1 MKTDV
6 DDHAEIDV
14 TTRQTANGST
24 RQKEE
29 VPLTQSDFNEP
40 KLTESMDAFTENAEE
55 NERRHWPYNKC
66 TKAQQYRRLKQEC
79 PTNVVLGRSLIEGL
93 GLFSKRDIEKHTMVI
108 EYKGLII
115 RNEVAN
121 RREKIYDDQRRGC
134 YMFRIDSEQVI
145 DATMHGGLARYINH
159 SCDPNCVAEVVQI
172 DKEKKIIIISKRFIK
187 KGEELTYDY
196 KFEFETEGS
205 KISCNCG
212 ASCCRK
218 WMN

>member
-1 MKTDV
+1 MASSKKPDRPPPPAASASADADDVKTGKGV
-6 DDHAEIDV
+6 DDSGDDV
-14 TTRQTANGST
+14 TSSDSDDSDRLDDDDMEELKTTRRASLLGGTSW
-24 RQKEE
+24 
-29 VPLTQSDFNEP
+29 EP
-40 KLTESMDAFTENAEE
+40 KTRLLYVS
-55 NERRHWPYNKC
+55 
-66 TKAQQYRRLKQEC
+66 YRFGASDR
-79 PTNVVLGRSLIEGL
+79 
-93 GLFSKRDIEKHTMVI
+93 
-108 EYKGLII
+108 
-115 RNEVAN
+115 
-121 RREKIYDDQRRGC
+121 YD
-134 YMFRIDSEQVI
+134 
-145 DATMHGGLARYINH
+145 GGLARYINH

>member
-1 MKTDV
+1 MF
-6 DDHAEIDV
+6 
-14 TTRQTANGST
+14 
-24 RQKEE
+24 
-29 VPLTQSDFNEP
+29 L
-40 KLTESMDAFTENAEE
+40 
-55 NERRHWPYNKC
+55 
-66 TKAQQYRRLKQEC
+66 TKAQQYRRLKQEW

-159 SCDPNCVAEVVQI
+159 SITSSSLKRKEV
-172 DKEKKIIIISKRFIK
+172 RFRAIAALRAVES
-187 KGEELTYDY
+187 G
-196 KFEFETEGS
+196 
-205 KISCNCG
+205 
-212 ASCCRK
+212 
-218 WMN
+218 